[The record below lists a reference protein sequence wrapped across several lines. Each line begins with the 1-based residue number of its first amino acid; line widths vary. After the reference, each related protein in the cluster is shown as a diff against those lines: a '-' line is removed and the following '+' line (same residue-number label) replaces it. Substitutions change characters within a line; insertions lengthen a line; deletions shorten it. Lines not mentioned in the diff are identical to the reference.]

1 MIKTVEIEYVGIED
15 IQEIIDDIYAVIKE
29 GHYASIDIGSVGDEV
44 YVKVLIMLNGLDIY
58 KDYDYTFAFYMSERA
73 NDLKAEAEALK
84 NEKQALA
91 ERQKVAENKAESLKK
106 WLAYAL
112 QGEEFKTPKCAIS
125 FRKSEAVEVTDE
137 GLNNLMKE
145 HDELLTYKAPE
156 PNTTAIKQALKD
168 GLNVAGVQLV
178 QNTSTI
184 IK

>member
-1 MIKTVEIEYVGIED
+1 MTIYEIDQAIMECVDLETG
-15 IQEIIDDIYAVIKE
+15 EIIDTDKLNELELERESKIEGVACWIK
-29 GHYASIDIGSVGDEV
+29 
-44 YVKVLIMLNGLDIY
+44 
-58 KDYDYTFAFYMSERA
+58 
-73 NDLKAEAEALK
+73 DLKAEAEALK

-91 ERQKVAENKAESLKK
+91 ERQRVAENKAESLKK

-112 QGEEFKTPKCAIS
+112 QGEKFKTTKCAIS
-125 FRKSEAVEVTDE
+125 FRKTEAVEVTDE
-137 GLNNLMKE
+137 GLENLMKE

-156 PNTTAIKQALKD
+156 PNKTAIKQALKD

>member
-1 MIKTVEIEYVGIED
+1 MTIYEIDNAILECIDLETG
-15 IQEIIDDIYAVIKE
+15 EIIDTEQLDKLQMERDTKLENVACWIK
-29 GHYASIDIGSVGDEV
+29 
-44 YVKVLIMLNGLDIY
+44 
-58 KDYDYTFAFYMSERA
+58 
-73 NDLKAEAEALK
+73 DLKAEAEALK

-91 ERQKVAENKAESLKK
+91 ERQRVAENKAESLKK

-112 QGEEFKTPKCAIS
+112 QGEKFKTPKCAIS

-156 PNTTAIKQALKD
+156 PNKTAIKQALKD
-168 GLNVAGVQLV
+168 GLSVEGIQLV
-178 QNTSTI
+178 QNISTI

>member
-1 MIKTVEIEYVGIED
+1 MTIYEIDQAIMECVDLETG
-15 IQEIIDDIYAVIKE
+15 EIIDTEQLDKLQMERDTKLENVACWIK
-29 GHYASIDIGSVGDEV
+29 
-44 YVKVLIMLNGLDIY
+44 
-58 KDYDYTFAFYMSERA
+58 
-73 NDLKAEAEALK
+73 DLKAEAEALK

-91 ERQKVAENKAESLKK
+91 ERQRVAENKAESLKK

-112 QGEEFKTPKCAIS
+112 QGEKFKTPKCAIS

-145 HDELLTYKAPE
+145 HDELLIYKAPE
-156 PNTTAIKQALKD
+156 PNKTAIKQAIKD